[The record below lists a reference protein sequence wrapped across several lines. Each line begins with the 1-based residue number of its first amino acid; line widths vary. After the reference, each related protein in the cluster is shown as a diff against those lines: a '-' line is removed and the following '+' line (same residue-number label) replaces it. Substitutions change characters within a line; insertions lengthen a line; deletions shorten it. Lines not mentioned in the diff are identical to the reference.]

1 MRRRDFLWRFR
12 RIAHDVNAFIGGE
25 VPVREVEADAKRG
38 VAVRCE
44 DQIRGEQRLRRR
56 AAPTHFE
63 SVICSTAPSKITR
76 PIRLSRTLIQGGPY

>member
-44 DQIRGEQRLRRR
+44 DQIRGEHEHGSDAERHQR
-56 AAPTHFE
+56 T
-63 SVICSTAPSKITR
+63 S
-76 PIRLSRTLIQGGPY
+76 SR